1 MQINTIDDV
10 LTALEALIDE
20 SIRTGSRLGYFAALY
35 YKMTDRV
42 RQGIGAGEFDDGKRI
57 EMLDVRFAS
66 RYLDALGRWKA
77 NKNDPAITAS
87 WKLVFEA
94 AEKSSVLLLQHLLA
108 GINSH
113 INLDLGIA
121 TADVAGGPGMVSIHN
136 DFNTIN
142 GIIGSLTYEVVTE
155 ISRISPLLSLLGL
168 HATNET
174 TVLVQFSIGNARDG
188 AWAFAEELSAQ
199 PAGSAAAFIG
209 SRDKTIAQLGTDLI
223 RVKGLARFTCWLIH
237 LFEWRNPARIT
248 KALREYQKKNYAYS
262 PAGVAAA
269 TPGTKVMGMVAG

>member
-1 MQINTIDDV
+1 MELQTLDDV
-10 LTALEALIDE
+10 LAALRTLIDE

-42 RQGIGAGEFDDGKRI
+42 RQGIAAGEFDDGKRM

-66 RYLDALGRWKA
+66 RYLDALYRWKA

-94 AEKSSVLLLQHLLA
+94 SEKSSVLLLQHLLA
-108 GINSH
+108 GINAH

-121 TADVAGGPGMVSIHN
+121 TADVAGGPQMVSIHN

-142 GIIGSLTYEVVTE
+142 GIIGSLTYQVVTE

-174 TVLVQFSIGNARDG
+174 TVLVQFSIANARDG

-199 PAGSAAAFIG
+199 PSGSAAGFI
-209 SRDKTIAQLGTDLI
+209 SDRDKTIAQLGTDLI
-223 RVKGLARFTCWLIH
+223 RVKGLAGFTCRLIH
-237 LFEWRNPARIT
+237 LFEWKKPSRIIR
-248 KALREYQKKNYAYS
+248 ALQEYQKKNYAYS
-262 PAGVAAA
+262 HAGIAAA
-269 TPGTKVMGMVAG
+269 APGTKVMSGVGG